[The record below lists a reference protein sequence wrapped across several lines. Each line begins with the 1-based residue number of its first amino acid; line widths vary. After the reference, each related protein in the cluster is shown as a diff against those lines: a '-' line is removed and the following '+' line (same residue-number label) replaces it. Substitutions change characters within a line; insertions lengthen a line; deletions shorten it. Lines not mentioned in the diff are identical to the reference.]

1 MGLTNSICSFVV
13 YDSSIITTFL
23 FLMAKTI
30 TFLLLFALIRTGYSQ
45 EFARTWSGTA
55 EYLPGVPIT
64 TTMKNMAAEKK
75 LVFDVSS
82 TGTVSGDLYTTYNR
96 AKATLPQ
103 EGDDQRFLLT
113 GKFDHAQQIL
123 LLVITHLK
131 SKPDNPGSYLTFR
144 KPDSVYYDL
153 AYKYEKDKM
162 IITGTYD
169 PNLNRV
175 ATECVGSPQ
184 WGGLGMN
191 SNVMNLH
198 LLPLRIK
205 FENAVT
211 SFSNFANLSFA
222 DSIPVFKKELAVYKS
237 AAVAERKIQIQK
249 TIELESSN
257 IKIDLY
263 DNGVVDGDTAT
274 LILDGKT
281 IINRHRL
288 AEKAS
293 TVNITLAEDIT
304 QHVLQLYAN
313 NQGSIPPN
321 TALVVI
327 TCNKKRYEINLASNE
342 YSNGSVSLVFKNIQ
356 VLAKK

>member
-1 MGLTNSICSFVV
+1 
-13 YDSSIITTFL
+13 
-23 FLMAKTI
+23 MAKTI
-30 TFLLLFALIRTGYSQ
+30 TFLLVFAFTHTAYSQ
-45 EFARTWSGTA
+45 EFVRTWSGTA
-55 EYLPGVPIT
+55 EYLPGVAIT

-75 LVFDVSS
+75 LVFDVNS
-82 TGTVSGDLYTTYNR
+82 TGAITGDLYTTYNR
-96 AKATLPQ
+96 VKATLPQ
-103 EGDDQRFLLT
+103 EGDDQRFLVI
-113 GKFDHAQQIL
+113 GRFDDGQKIL

-131 SKPDNPGSYLTFR
+131 SKPDNPGSYLTFK

-153 AYKYEKDKM
+153 TYKQEKDKM

-169 PNLNRV
+169 PVLNRS

-191 SNVMNLH
+191 SNAMNLH

-211 SFSNFANLSFA
+211 DFSHLASLGFT
-222 DSIPVFKKELAVYKS
+222 DSIPALVKEAAVYKPITT
-237 AAVAERKIQIQK
+237 VIRKTQIQK
-249 TIELESSN
+249 SIELESPN
-257 IKIDLY
+257 LRIDLY

-281 IINRHRL
+281 IINKHRL
-288 AEKAS
+288 AEKAF
-293 TVNITLAEDIT
+293 TLNLTLSEATT
-304 QHVLQLYAN
+304 QHVLELYAN
-313 NQGSIPPN
+313 SQGAIPPN

-342 YSNGSVSLVFKNIQ
+342 YSNGGISLVFKNTQ
-356 VLAKK
+356 VLAKQ